1 MDRVLQMNRR
11 SFLSGT
17 LTTLGALS
25 RLAKASQMQTPQE
38 RVKEV
43 LVMFKCHLDVG
54 FVDTQTAI
62 IHKYFA
68 EYYPQAIQTAKRLRA
83 TRGDGCVWTTG
94 SWLLYEYLQQAS
106 GSDLRT
112 MEQAIRR
119 GDVAWHALPFTWQS

>member
-1 MDRVLQMNRR
+1 MNRR

-17 LTTLGALS
+17 LTSLGALPW
-25 RLAKASQMQTPQE
+25 LAKASEMQTLEEP
-38 RVKEV
+38 VKEV

-54 FVDTQTAI
+54 FVDTQAAI

-68 EYYPQAIQTAKRLRA
+68 EYYPRAIETAERLRA
-83 TRGDGCVWTTG
+83 THGDGYVWTTG

-119 GDVAWHALPFTWQS
+119 GDVAWQLH